1 MEWLIGISAL
11 LILDIFALDHIATP
25 RTERDRS
32 KGRTWRL
39 F

>member
-1 MEWLIGISAL
+1 MEWLIAVSVI
-11 LILDIFALDHIATP
+11 LILDILALDHIAAP

>member
-1 MEWLIGISAL
+1 MEWLIAISVI
-11 LILDIFALDHIATP
+11 LILDILALDHIAAP
-25 RTERDRS
+25 RAERDRS

>member
-1 MEWLIGISAL
+1 MEWLVAISAL
-11 LILDIFALDHIATP
+11 LILDILALDHIAAP

>member
-1 MEWLIGISAL
+1 MEWLLAISAA
-11 LILDIFALDHIATP
+11 LILDILALEHIAAP

-32 KGRTWRL
+32 KGRPWRR